1 MVNAQSEQ
9 LEIYPLS
16 LNAAQVTEPPSAQ
29 GLQLLYD
36 VVQTLAGARSLRE
49 GLNATISRIARA
61 DGWDLGVVWLNTES
75 GLKFQDAWNSPGLPA
90 EKFLDIARRQQQQ
103 RPYDCLAL
111 QAARNNA
118 LLFISAI
125 SANPDHICNQEAKAI
140 GLVSALGFPLMVGNT
155 LYGVIELFSRS
166 SRECL
171 PDTLGLFRALSADIA
186 GFIEARQLEQQL
198 HDNNAKLAEA
208 HRIARM
214 AYWEMNLQTLK
225 LHGNDDTSLVLGLE
239 PGRTL
244 KDLHDLYAIVP
255 SEDHALL
262 QAMIAGA
269 QQLEHPIVNIEH
281 RVRAADGTDRHI
293 LVQAQGRFDP
303 QGRPVRI
310 TGTIQDITTQKT
322 VALRALQ
329 SEHRWEI
336 AFRNSPIASLI
347 TELESGLCLDANDE
361 MLRAVGKP
369 VEDVLGHT
377 TAELNLW
384 PPGRSRNEL
393 IEMVKENGRVRD
405 FELTTHLRGKEAH
418 LLINLEIIEFS
429 GRECLLGQ
437 WIDVTRQ
444 KQLEEKLRL
453 AAAALEYAGDALVL
467 MDQRGN
473 IISINPAFTQVTGYG
488 EKEALGQWFFGLI
501 HKASGRHDK
510 SFFRQAV
517 NAVENDGTWK
527 GEAWGRRA
535 DGTVIP
541 TVLTLSAIRNPSTHD
556 VTHYVGV
563 FSDISTQKEY
573 ESRLQQMA
581 WYDDLTG
588 VANRAL
594 LIERGNRALLQ
605 AERHDTIVALLF
617 VDLDKFKVVNDTWG
631 HAAGDELLRQV
642 AERLCICV
650 RASDTVARI
659 GGDEFV
665 VLLPEV
671 TEENGATV
679 VAEKIQQTMDEPFL
693 IDGQDVAI
701 GVSIGIAHYPQDGL
715 DMPTL
720 LQQADEGL
728 YRVKRAQRDDHDVGF
743 IQTDDDWI

>member
-1 MVNAQSEQ
+1 MVNARPDQFET
-9 LEIYPLS
+9 YPLGLS
-16 LNAAQVTEPPSAQ
+16 AVQVNEPPSTQ

-36 VVQTLAGARSLRE
+36 VVQTLAGARSLRD
-49 GLNATISRIARA
+49 GLRSTIERIARV
-61 DGWDLGVVWLNTES
+61 DGWDLGVAWLNTTT
-75 GLKFQDAWNSPGLPA
+75 GLKFQDSWHSPQLNA
-90 EKFLDIARRQQQQ
+90 DAFLETMRRWQQKKPSECLSSMAANQHVLVFIPTLDADTGHECNRRAR
-103 RPYDCLAL
+103 
-111 QAARNNA
+111 
-118 LLFISAI
+118 
-125 SANPDHICNQEAKAI
+125 EI
-140 GLVSALGFPLMVGNT
+140 GLVSALGLPLMVGNT
-155 LYGVIELFSRS
+155 LYGVIELFSRT

-225 LHGNDDTSLVLGLE
+225 LHGNEDTAMVLGLT
-239 PGRTL
+239 PDRQL
-244 KDLHDLYAIVP
+244 RDLHDLYALVP
-255 SEDHALL
+255 PEDHPKL

-281 RVRAADGTDRHI
+281 RVRNADGTDRYI
-293 LVQAQGRFDP
+293 LVQAQGRFDIN
-303 QGRPVRI
+303 GKPVRI
-310 TGTIQDITTQKT
+310 TGTIQDITDQKR
-322 VALRALQ
+322 VAARALQ

-336 AFRNSPIASLI
+336 AFRNSPVASLI

-361 MLRAVGKP
+361 MLQCLGKP
-369 VEDVLGHT
+369 AEDVIGKT
-377 TAELNLW
+377 TTELQLW
-384 PPGRSRNEL
+384 PPGRSRQML
-393 IEMVKENGRVRD
+393 IDQVKENGRVRD
-405 FELTTHLRGKEAH
+405 FELTTHLAGKEAH
-418 LLINLEIIEFS
+418 LLINLEIIDFAN
-429 GRECLLGQ
+429 RVCLLGQ
-437 WIDVTRQ
+437 WINVTRQ
-444 KQLEEKLRL
+444 KQLEERLRL

-473 IISINPAFTQVTGYG
+473 IISINPAFTQVTGYT
-488 EKEALGQWFFGLI
+488 EEQALGEWFFGLV

-517 NAVENDGTWK
+517 NSVESEGTWK

-535 DGTVIP
+535 DGVVIP
-541 TVLTLSAIRNPSTHD
+541 TFLTLSAIRHPTSNN

-563 FSDISTQKEY
+563 FSDISRQKEY
-573 ESRLQQMA
+573 EARLQQMA

-588 VANRAL
+588 VANRSL
-594 LIERGNRALLQ
+594 LIERGNRALLN
-605 AERHDTIVALLF
+605 AERHDTVVALLF
-617 VDLDKFKVVNDTWG
+617 VDLDRFKAVNDTYG

-650 RASDTVARI
+650 RASDTVARL
-659 GGDEFV
+659 GGDEFI

-671 TEENGATV
+671 TEENGASV
-679 VAEKIQQTMDEPFL
+679 VADKIQRALSEPFL
-693 IDGQDVAI
+693 IDGHHVGI
-701 GVSIGIAHYPQDGL
+701 GASIGIAHYPQDGL

-728 YRVKRAQRDDHDVGF
+728 YRVKRALRVDPDV
-743 IQTDDDWI
+743 T